1 MADIPFLIQEREQ
14 RFLEAWMRRNS
25 ADLKRLVSR
34 DCVLLF
40 GTTPLEVLDRPSF
53 LVAVERDFRC
63 LGFRVGEGAVRRY
76 GKMAWYAG
84 SAELELKLGAREWKG
99 RFMMTGLWQKF
110 SWGGWKLIERT
121 ISPVSDDQALA
132 GGVRR
137 LQMWR

>member
-14 RFLEAWMRRNS
+14 RFLESWMRRNS
-25 ADLKRLVSR
+25 GDLKKLVSR

-84 SAELELKLGAREWKG
+84 SAELELKLGTRDWKG
-99 RFMMTGLWQKF
+99 LGMMTGVWKIF

-132 GGVRR
+132 GGIRR
-137 LQMWR
+137 MQMWR

>member
-14 RFLEAWMRRNS
+14 RFLESWMRRNS
-25 ADLKRLVSR
+25 GDLKKLVSR

-84 SAELELKLGAREWKG
+84 SAELELKLGTRDWKG
-99 RFMMTGLWQKF
+99 RFMMTGLWKKF

-132 GGVRR
+132 GGIRR
-137 LQMWR
+137 MQMWR